1 MQNNQK
7 WIAFGIIG
15 LVLVCLCAG
24 MVVLALGGLAV
35 FNIRQAQSRVTPLAE
50 VTRIAPATPL
60 PPEPSFAPPQAVP
73 TAEASVW
80 ASPTPQAGTSG
91 TDQMAPSSQG
101 AQETLHTLEEAVVPI
116 NDPRDMAQRLE
127 GIEGIPATLTP
138 PAQPLALNA
147 AQTFWAS
154 NVDTNENFKVNAHLR
169 YITDH
174 LYFWVQDGV
183 SYDPQALKQLCDTFE
198 EKIYPTDRAFFGS
211 EWSPGIDG
219 DVHLYV
225 LFARGMGKNIAG
237 YFSSAD
243 ELPPQAHPYSNAH
256 EMFILSAD
264 TTRIGDPYIFGTM
277 AHEFQHMIHWYRDRN
292 EESWMN
298 EGFSVL
304 AQFLNGYDTGGFDS
318 LYVTQPDSQ
327 LTDWPSP
334 PLSTP
339 HYGESFLFLD
349 YFLSRFGEKAT
360 QALVG
365 NTDNGMDSIDE
376 TLETLK
382 ATDPQTGKLMTA
394 DDVFADWAVT
404 SYLDDAQ
411 VGDGR
416 YVYQNYPAAPKTY
429 ATQTVTD
436 CASNPFRNTVYQYGI
451 DFIRIACSG
460 NYTLHFKGNPEV
472 NLLPAHP
479 YSGNYAFWSNKGDE
493 SDMMLTRTFDFSQSE
508 GPLTLKYAI
517 WYDLEEDYDYAYL
530 EVSEDGSH
538 WHILKTPSGRDQS
551 LDPSGNSYGWG
562 YNGQSGDWREESVDL
577 SQYAGKKVQIRFE
590 YVTDAAVNNNGLM
603 IDDIQ
608 IPQMGYREDFEQSDG
623 GWQGKGFVRIQNRLP
638 QLFRV
643 ELITEGQT
651 VSVQNIILDQNDSA
665 AIPLQL
671 GGENRDVVLVV
682 SGVTRF
688 TTQKASYEFSFQP

>member
-7 WIAFGIIG
+7 WLTVGLIG

-24 MVVLALGGLAV
+24 AVVLAFGGLAV
-35 FNIRQAQSRVTPLAE
+35 FNIRRVQSQVTPRAE
-50 VTRIAPATPL
+50 VTLVATATPL
-60 PPEPSFAPPQAVP
+60 PAAPSSTGPQETP
-73 TAEASVW
+73 TVETPALV
-80 ASPTPQAGTSG
+80 SPTTQAGAAG
-91 TDQMAPSSQG
+91 PAQAGPGSQG
-101 AQETLHTLEEAVVPI
+101 AQETLRTLEESVVPI

-127 GIEGIPATLTP
+127 GIKNIPVTMTP
-138 PAQPLALNA
+138 PAQPLSLDA

-183 SYDPQALKQLCDTFE
+183 SYDPRALKQLCDTFE

-225 LFARGMGKNIAG
+225 LFARGMGNNIAG

-256 EMFILSAD
+256 EMFILNAD
-264 TTRIGDPYIFGTM
+264 VTRIGDPYIFGTM

-318 LYVTQPDSQ
+318 LYVTNPDLQ

-365 NTDNGMDSIDE
+365 NPDNGMDSIDE
-376 TLETLK
+376 TLATLK
-382 ATDPQTGKLMTA
+382 AADPRTGKLMTA

-404 SYLDDAQ
+404 SYLNNAQ

-416 YVYQNYPAAPKTY
+416 YVYQNYPAAPKTQ
-429 ATQTVTD
+429 ATQTITD
-436 CASNPFRNTVYQYGI
+436 CASAPLQGSVFQYGI

-460 NYTLHFKGNPEV
+460 NYTLQFKGNPEV
-472 NLLPAHP
+472 NVLPASPH
-479 YSGNYAFWSNKGDE
+479 SGKYAFWSNKGDE
-493 SDMMLTRTFDFSQSE
+493 SDMTLTRTFDFSQTS
-508 GPLTLKYAI
+508 GQLTLQYAI
-517 WYDLEEDYDYAYL
+517 WYDLEKDYDYAYL
-530 EVSEDGSH
+530 EVSEDGTN
-538 WHILKTPSGRDQS
+538 WQILKTPSGRDKS

-562 YNGQSGDWREESVDL
+562 YNGQSGGWREESVDL

-608 IPQMGYREDFEQSDG
+608 IPQAGYSEDFEKGDG

-651 VSVQNIILDQNDSA
+651 VTVQDITLDANDSA

-688 TTQKASYEFSFQP
+688 TTQEAGYEFSFQP